1 MIRYKYYPISKV
13 AHITSVLI
21 DYKMPNMNGLELYRE
36 IRKVDAKVKICFV
49 TAFDIY
55 LESLKRNFI
64 GIQMENIKIK
74 KKKTCLNLKAPSE

>member
-1 MIRYKYYPISKV
+1 
-13 AHITSVLI
+13 
-21 DYKMPNMNGLELYRE
+21 MPNMNGLELYRE
-36 IRKVDAKVKICFV
+36 IRKVDTKVKVCFV

-55 LESLKRNFI
+55 LESSKRNFI